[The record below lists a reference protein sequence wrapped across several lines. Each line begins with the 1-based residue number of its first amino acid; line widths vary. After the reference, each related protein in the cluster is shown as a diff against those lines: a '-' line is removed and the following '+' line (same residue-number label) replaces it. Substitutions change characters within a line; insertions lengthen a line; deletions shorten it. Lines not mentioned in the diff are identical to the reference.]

1 MQDHPEFDSTQPVDP
16 DVLTDEE
23 RATVVEG
30 MRRRRGLQAVEDEL
44 PELRF
49 PHSPPK

>member
-1 MQDHPEFDSTQPVDP
+1 MQDRPEFDSTQPVERAE
-16 DVLTDEE
+16 LTDEE

-30 MRRRRGLQAVEDEL
+30 MRRRRVLQAVEDEL